1 MLEVVTST
9 VPLLIISMSVTATV
23 QLVQAYLGM
32 LEDTATTCEGFTAI
46 ATLFEGVMVCQES
59 IISVVRFLFSIR
71 RVTLP
76 CEGDAFLIEGVA
88 FLIEGVA
95 WCLQASIA
103 C

>member
-1 MLEVVTST
+1 MLTVATAI
-9 VPLLIISMSVTATV
+9 VPLVILSLPVTTTV
-23 QLVQAYLGM
+23 QLVQVCLGL
-32 LEDTATTCEGFTAI
+32 LEATATTCEGFTAI
-46 ATLFEGVMVCQES
+46 ATLFEGVEVCQES
-59 IISVVRFLFSIR
+59 VIVVVRFLLFIR

-95 WCLQASIA
+95 WCLQDSIA